1 MIAHRLAAVVLLA
14 GTALVQSAQAQAP
27 DDAAQRENLKRL
39 LEQKFGP
46 TTPQRPVTR
55 SLPSPSAP
63 TAPAPT
69 LKKDDVIVID
79 KDGKVARPV
88 APGAPGVLKQQFAP
102 TDVQRVRELLREAIT
117 NAQQKAAPASNQFSA
132 QLGASVTT
140 QAGTRSLGVTP
151 AAPQAMPVADE
162 PMMIKRNSFI
172 IQLKPNVTA
181 GQIDALLDKYR
192 LRVTKHVASLGVL
205 YVEPMDEAPVA
216 RSRAVTP
223 PSKDTLKTIL
233 EPKVITDLRN
243 EPAVDAAFV
252 NSSIGPKSVKRS
264 QGMTIENGA
273 TTYTWNWQSDS
284 TASDGNWGLK
294 RLRLPAVWTIINRHH
309 ETVSTKPLTT
319 VSFLDSGFGTHS
331 QLNYNLVRGGLQPI
345 PPLPD
350 CGPNHGTHVAGIV
363 GASFG
368 ASSGGGAGIDG
379 IVPGARLDAIP
390 ISRELLT
397 ESAADG
403 TDVAQ
408 QHVAFF
414 MDALA
419 DLAEYLSENPPQ
431 ANERRVVNVSLAY
444 NWSWVAQLTRTNPAE
459 NRVIRDQ
466 IRQHA
471 KVVQTIVNQVSE
483 RILFVVAAG
492 NDSEGLA
499 EPLKAEFATPFAFAA
514 LVESANFKPS
524 RNIIVV
530 EAKDRNGHRA
540 LFSNVGGHVAAP
552 GVDIMSTIAT
562 ARQPYAVCSGTSQ
575 AAPHVTALAA
585 MLFDLDPSKKAVE
598 VADIMR
604 KTATPSTDGKSA
616 PQVDFLEAVLTLAGK
631 KALLYLA
638 DLNQDGKVDA
648 ADLAIFKDHM
658 LALEAARFDGS
669 PITIDLN
676 GDGRVD
682 DTERCWPLIDLNGSG
697 RASYMPDDKRR
708 IGGVMRSDLDVLEL
722 AWTDTRKDFKTALA
736 ESELGAF
743 IQAWS
748 GNALIAAAPRL
759 NLKLPCN

>member
-1 MIAHRLAAVVLLA
+1 MFWCNP
-14 GTALVQSAQAQAP
+14 SFAQTP

-46 TTPQRPVTR
+46 TTPQKPVTR
-55 SLPSPSAP
+55 SLPS
-63 TAPAPT
+63 APAPAPA
-69 LKKDDVIVID
+69 LKKEDVIVID

-88 APGAPGVLKQQFAP
+88 PPGAPGVLKQQFAP
-102 TDVQRVRELLREAIT
+102 TDVQRVRDLLRAAII
-117 NAQQKAAPASNQFSA
+117 NAQQKSLPTTSQFTA
-132 QLGASVTT
+132 NLGASVAA
-140 QAGTRSLGVTP
+140 QPGTRSLGGTP
-151 AAPQAMPVADE
+151 AAPAATPVADE
-162 PMMIKRNSFI
+162 PMMIKRNSYI

-205 YVEPMDEAPVA
+205 YVEPMDEAAVA
-216 RSRAVTP
+216 RSRSITP
-223 PSKDTLKTIL
+223 GKDTLKTIL

-264 QGMTIENGA
+264 NGLKLESGA
-273 TTYTWNWQSDS
+273 LTYTWNWQLDQS
-284 TASDGNWGLK
+284 AFDGNWGLK
-294 RLRLPAVWTIINRHH
+294 RLRLPAVWTILNRHN
-309 ETVSTKPLTT
+309 EKVANKPLTT
-319 VSFLDSGFGTHS
+319 VSFLDSGFGKHS

-345 PPLPD
+345 PPMPD

-363 GASFG
+363 GASLG
-368 ASSGGGAGIDG
+368 ASSVGGAGIDG
-379 IVPGARLDAIP
+379 ILPGARLDAIP

-397 ESAADG
+397 EGAADG

-492 NDSEGLA
+492 NDSDGLA

-530 EAKDRNGHRA
+530 EAKDRDGHRA
-540 LFSNVGGHVAAP
+540 LFSNIGGHVAAP
-552 GVDIMSTIAT
+552 GVDILSTIAS
-562 ARQPYAVCSGTSQ
+562 ARQSYGVCSGTSQ

-585 MLFDLDPSKKAVE
+585 VLFDLDPSKKATE
-598 VADIMR
+598 VADIIR

-616 PQVDFLEAVLTLAGK
+616 PQIDFLEAVLTLADK

-638 DLNQDGKVDA
+638 DLTQDGKVDA
-648 ADLAIFKDHM
+648 ADLAVFKDHM
-658 LALEAARFDGS
+658 LALESARFDNA

-676 GDGRVD
+676 GDGLVD

-697 RASYMPDDKRR
+697 RASHRPDDKRR

-722 AWTDTRKDFKTALA
+722 AWTDTQHTFKAALA
-736 ESELGAF
+736 ESGAWRADA
-743 IQAWS
+743 IVVGDGADCRRT
-748 GNALIAAAPRL
+748 AP
-759 NLKLPCN
+759 